1 MVPPLYVH
9 GSQSGLGAQDS
20 EGSIDRVTLICF
32 VRKLS
37 YCDTL
42 G

>member
-1 MVPPLYVH
+1 MVPRLYVH
-9 GSQSGLGAQDS
+9 GSQFGLGAQGS
-20 EGSIDRVTLICF
+20 EGSIDRVTLIYF